1 MEGFDE
7 RVDLPA
13 TARIKELIE
22 EGLSPEEII
31 MRGFSFEKVT
41 EALKMAHNKVN
52 LPEKICIKCNRSFA

>member
-13 TARIKELIE
+13 TDRIRELMQ

-41 EALKMAHNKVN
+41 EALKNGA
-52 LPEKICIKCNRSFA
+52 

>member
-13 TARIKELIE
+13 TARIKALLE

-41 EALKMAHNKVN
+41 EALKNDA
-52 LPEKICIKCNRSFA
+52 

>member
-13 TARIKELIE
+13 TERIKELTE

-31 MRGFSFEKVT
+31 MRGFSFEKVY
-41 EALKMAHNKVN
+41 EALKNG
-52 LPEKICIKCNRSFA
+52 S